1 MKHTEHISLKEARRI
16 IMYRQGLLSPL
27 SDIFSVKDY
36 CERLGYVQIDT
47 ISVVERA
54 HHHVLYNRMG
64 KYITAM
70 LDIALEKEK
79 SIFEYWSHAA
89 SYLPMRDYRYSLVR
103 KKYISEG
110 STTWF
115 SEDLDVQS
123 SLLTY
128 IRENG
133 EVQSNDFDHE
143 HSSQKK
149 GGWWSWKP
157 TKKALEHL
165 FMKGDLMIARR
176 EGFRKIYDIPER
188 VLPSDIDTTF
198 PTPQEYL
205 DYCIYSTINAQGL
218 ASIDDM
224 THLRS
229 ASHKKNIQKRLDELL
244 RNTSLIPVEIESLN
258 QLYYS
263 TVDIIAEHIPKNK
276 KRVHILSPFDN
287 LIIRRRKVKEIF
299 NFDYTIECYV
309 PEHKRVYGYFSLPI
323 LYGTEF
329 IGRIDCKAERKNQIF
344 IIKGLFPEGQRDREE
359 LNRIIEPTLS
369 NFALWNGCQEI
380 QWQK

>member
-16 IMYRQGLLSPL
+16 ILYRQGLLSPL

-103 KKYISEG
+103 KKNIREG
-110 STTWF
+110 STAWF

-133 EVQSNDFDHE
+133 AVQSNDFDHD

-263 TVDIIAEHIPKNK
+263 TADILAEHIPKNK

-287 LIIRRRKVKEIF
+287 LIIRRKKVKEIF

-344 IIKGLFPEGQRDREE
+344 IIKGLFPEGQRDKEE
-359 LNRIIEPTLS
+359 LYRIIEPTLY

>member
-16 IMYRQGLLSPL
+16 ILYRQGLLSPL

-103 KKYISEG
+103 KKNIREG
-110 STTWF
+110 STAWF

-133 EVQSNDFDHE
+133 AVQSNDFDHE

-263 TVDIIAEHIPKNK
+263 TADIIAEHIPKNK

-287 LIIRRRKVKEIF
+287 LIIRRKKVKEIF

-344 IIKGLFPEGQRDREE
+344 IIKGLFPEGQLDREE
-359 LNRIIEPTLS
+359 LYRIIEPTLY

>member
-16 IMYRQGLLSPL
+16 ILYRQGLLSPL

-103 KKYISEG
+103 KKNIREG
-110 STTWF
+110 STAWF

-133 EVQSNDFDHE
+133 AVQSNDFDHE

-263 TVDIIAEHIPKNK
+263 TADILAEHIPKNK

-287 LIIRRRKVKEIF
+287 LIIRRKKVKEIF

-344 IIKGLFPEGQRDREE
+344 IIKGLFPEGQLNREE
-359 LNRIIEPTLS
+359 LYRIIEPTLY

>member
-1 MKHTEHISLKEARRI
+1 MKHTEYISLNQARRI
-16 IMYRQGLLSPL
+16 ILYRQGLLSPL
-27 SDIFSVKDY
+27 SGVFSVKDF

-64 KYITAM
+64 KYSPAM
-70 LDIALEKEK
+70 LDDALEKEK

-103 KKYISEG
+103 KKQLREG
-110 STTWF
+110 STAWF

-128 IRENG
+128 IKENG
-133 EVQSNDFDHE
+133 AVQSQDFDHE
-143 HSSQKK
+143 TSSQKK

-157 TKKALEHL
+157 AKKALEHL

-205 DYCIYSTINAQGL
+205 SCQHCLAKASRLCTSIYTGSSTNRARDNRCVSGTGL
-218 ASIDDM
+218 
-224 THLRS
+224 LFGNR
-229 ASHKKNIQKRLDELL
+229 
-244 RNTSLIPVEIESLN
+244 
-258 QLYYS
+258 
-263 TVDIIAEHIPKNK
+263 
-276 KRVHILSPFDN
+276 
-287 LIIRRRKVKEIF
+287 
-299 NFDYTIECYV
+299 C
-309 PEHKRVYGYFSLPI
+309 LP
-323 LYGTEF
+323 
-329 IGRIDCKAERKNQIF
+329 AM
-344 IIKGLFPEGQRDREE
+344 
-359 LNRIIEPTLS
+359 
-369 NFALWNGCQEI
+369 
-380 QWQK
+380 

>member
-16 IMYRQGLLSPL
+16 ILYRQGLLSPL

-103 KKYISEG
+103 KKNIREG
-110 STTWF
+110 STAWF

-133 EVQSNDFDHE
+133 AVQSNDFDHE

-205 DYCIYSTINAQGL
+205 DYCIYSAINAQGL

-263 TVDIIAEHIPKNK
+263 TADILAEHIPKNK

-287 LIIRRRKVKEIF
+287 LIIRRKKVKEIF

-344 IIKGLFPEGQRDREE
+344 IIKGLFPEGQLDREE
-359 LNRIIEPTLS
+359 LYRIIEPTLY

>member
-16 IMYRQGLLSPL
+16 ILYRQGLLSPL

-64 KYITAM
+64 KYIIPM

-103 KKYISEG
+103 KKNIREG
-110 STTWF
+110 STAWF

-133 EVQSNDFDHE
+133 AVQSNDFDHE
-143 HSSQKK
+143 PSSPKK
-149 GGWWSWKP
+149 GGWWSRKP
-157 TKKALEHL
+157 AKKALEHL

-205 DYCIYSTINAQGL
+205 DYCIYSAINAQGL

-263 TVDIIAEHIPKNK
+263 TADILAEHIPKNK

-287 LIIRRRKVKEIF
+287 LIIRRKKVKEIF

-344 IIKGLFPEGQRDREE
+344 IIKGLFPEGQRDKEE
-359 LNRIIEPTLS
+359 LYRIIEPTLS

>member
-16 IMYRQGLLSPL
+16 ILYRQGLLSPL

-103 KKYISEG
+103 KKNIREG
-110 STTWF
+110 STAWF

-133 EVQSNDFDHE
+133 AVQSNDFDHD

-205 DYCIYSTINAQGL
+205 DYCIYSAINAQGL

-258 QLYYS
+258 QFYYS
-263 TVDIIAEHIPKNK
+263 TADIIAEHIPKNK

-287 LIIRRRKVKEIF
+287 LIIRRKKVKEIF

-344 IIKGLFPEGQRDREE
+344 IIKGLFPEGQFDREE
-359 LNRIIEPTLS
+359 LYRIIEPTLY

>member
-16 IMYRQGLLSPL
+16 ILYRQGLLSPL

-103 KKYISEG
+103 KKNIREG
-110 STTWF
+110 STAWF

-133 EVQSNDFDHE
+133 AVQSNDFDHE

-244 RNTSLIPVEIESLN
+244 LNTSLIPVEIESLN

-263 TVDIIAEHIPKNK
+263 TADILAEHIPKNK

-287 LIIRRRKVKEIF
+287 LIIRRKKVKEIF

-344 IIKGLFPEGQRDREE
+344 IIKGLFPEGQLDREE
-359 LNRIIEPTLS
+359 LYRIIEPTLY

>member
-1 MKHTEHISLKEARRI
+1 
-16 IMYRQGLLSPL
+16 
-27 SDIFSVKDY
+27 
-36 CERLGYVQIDT
+36 
-47 ISVVERA
+47 
-54 HHHVLYNRMG
+54 

-103 KKYISEG
+103 KKNIREG
-110 STTWF
+110 STAWF

-133 EVQSNDFDHE
+133 AVQSNDFDHD

-263 TVDIIAEHIPKNK
+263 TADILAEHIPKNK

-287 LIIRRRKVKEIF
+287 LIIRRKKVKEIF

-344 IIKGLFPEGQRDREE
+344 IIKGLFPEGQRDKEE
-359 LNRIIEPTLS
+359 LYRIIEPTLY

>member
-16 IMYRQGLLSPL
+16 ILYRQGLLSPL

-110 STTWF
+110 STAWF

-133 EVQSNDFDHE
+133 AVQSNDFDHE

-205 DYCIYSTINAQGL
+205 DYCIYSAINAQGL

-244 RNTSLIPVEIESLN
+244 RNTSLIPIEIESLN

-263 TVDIIAEHIPKNK
+263 TADILAEHIPKNK

-287 LIIRRRKVKEIF
+287 LIIRRKKVKETF

-344 IIKGLFPEGQRDREE
+344 IIKGLFSEGQLDREE
-359 LNRIIEPTLS
+359 LYRIIEPTLY

>member
-16 IMYRQGLLSPL
+16 ILYRQGLLSPL

-64 KYITAM
+64 KYIIPM

-103 KKYISEG
+103 KKNIREG
-110 STTWF
+110 STAWF

-133 EVQSNDFDHE
+133 AVQSNDFDHE

-205 DYCIYSTINAQGL
+205 DYCIYSAINAQGL

-229 ASHKKNIQKRLDELL
+229 ASHKKNTQKRLDELL

-263 TVDIIAEHIPKNK
+263 TADIIAEHIPKNK

-287 LIIRRRKVKEIF
+287 LIIRRKKVKEIF

-344 IIKGLFPEGQRDREE
+344 IIKGLFPEGQLDREE
-359 LNRIIEPTLS
+359 LYRIIEPTLY

>member
-16 IMYRQGLLSPL
+16 ILYRQGLLSPL

-133 EVQSNDFDHE
+133 AVQSNDFDHE

-205 DYCIYSTINAQGL
+205 DYCIYSAINAQGL

-244 RNTSLIPVEIESLN
+244 RNTSLIPIEIESLN

-263 TVDIIAEHIPKNK
+263 TADILAEHIPKNK

-287 LIIRRRKVKEIF
+287 LIIRRKKVKETF

-344 IIKGLFPEGQRDREE
+344 IIKGLFSEGQLDREE
-359 LNRIIEPTLS
+359 LYRIIEPTLY